1 MRFDKSLDV
10 QRAMAIF
17 AHPDDAEFGMA
28 GTVAKWAKAGV
39 EFTYCMVTNGAS
51 GSQDPEMTRE
61 RLRDIRATEQSEAA
75 KILGVRNV
83 IFLEYEDGYL
93 EPTIDVRR
101 AVARQIRIHRPDVIF
116 TMDPTMRYGGSYV
129 NHPDHI
135 AAAEVVL
142 RSINPDAST
151 RQMLPELWQKE
162 HLEPHKPK
170 ALFLMA
176 FGEPD
181 TIVDVSAVVEVKVK
195 ALLAHRSQITADS
208 VDFIKG
214 WMKNA
219 GKKKG
224 YAYAEGFKVLRLEEA
239 AAPPRRATRQ
249 REGRKAPRARVR
261 RASRSTTTSRPAR
274 RGR

>member
-1 MRFDKSLDV
+1 MRFDKDLDV
-10 QRAMAIF
+10 QRAMAIY

-51 GSQDPEMTRE
+51 GSQDPDMTRE
-61 RLRDIRATEQSEAA
+61 RLRDIRAAEQSEAA
-75 KILGVRNV
+75 KILGVKNV
-83 IFLEYEDGYL
+83 VFLEFEDGYL

-116 TMDPTMRYGGSYV
+116 TMDPTMRYGGGYV

-135 AAAEVVL
+135 AAGEVVL

-162 HLEPHKPK
+162 RLEPHKPK

-181 TIVDVSAVVEVKVK
+181 TIVDVSDVIDVKMK
-195 ALLAHRSQITADS
+195 ALLAHKSQIDEDS
-208 VDFIKG
+208 VDFIKS
-214 WMKNA
+214 WMREA
-219 GKKKG
+219 GKKKR
-224 YAYAEGFKVLRLEEA
+224 YAYAEGFKVLRFEEGGA
-239 AAPPRRATRQ
+239 PRRNVRS
-249 REGRKAPRARVR
+249 EGRKAPRARGR
-261 RASRSTTTSRPAR
+261 RVSRSTTPSPRAR
-274 RGR
+274 RSR